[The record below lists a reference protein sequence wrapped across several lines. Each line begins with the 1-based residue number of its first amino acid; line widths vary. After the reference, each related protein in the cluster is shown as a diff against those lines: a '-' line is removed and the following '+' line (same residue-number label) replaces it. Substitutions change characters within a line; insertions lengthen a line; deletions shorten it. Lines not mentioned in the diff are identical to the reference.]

1 MSDPKQQPPQQQ
13 PVQQQK
19 PPRPPRVEGP
29 ALRVA
34 MESAEPEITG
44 KIFTEGTKT
53 KK

>member
-29 ALRVA
+29 ALRITN
-34 MESAEPEITG
+34 ESLEV
-44 KIFTEGTKT
+44 KIPGNILNEQTRNN
-53 KK
+53 